1 MSVPHAALRFATL
14 SLLALAGSAPLASA
28 GPASSSGAEADAA
41 TCSLSGHRRYATTWA
56 PVVQIP
62 DNDPDGVTSP
72 PLQIPY
78 DGSVLWDVAIEP
90 SIFFDRYYSQLV
102 LTAAYDLQCDGIP
115 EASVDL
121 LYRAC
126 LDRGHTTLQCT
137 RIYVFS
143 DRAAGGVQC
152 LNPEPAG
159 CFWPTTYSDG
169 EPKLRR
175 AFNGLPTGGCF
186 TLRASDNVL
195 NFTGYLCGLAA
206 YTSGTPPVPALAPSW
221 GALKLFHR

>member
-1 MSVPHAALRFATL
+1 MGVLRAACSAVSM
-14 SLLALAGSAPLASA
+14 SLLALAASAPGVSA
-28 GPASSSGAEADAA
+28 DPATPSGADAVAA
-41 TCSLSGHRRYATTWA
+41 TCNLGGQRRYVTSWS
-56 PVVQIP
+56 PVIQIP
-62 DNDPDGVTSP
+62 DNDPGGVTSP

-90 SIFFDRYYSQLV
+90 AMFFDRYYSQLV
-102 LTAAYDLQCDGIP
+102 LTVTYDLQCDGIP

-126 LDRGHTTLQCT
+126 IDLGHTTFQCT
-137 RIYVFS
+137 RSYVFS
-143 DRAAGGVQC
+143 DRASGGVLC

-186 TLRASDNVL
+186 RLRASDNVL